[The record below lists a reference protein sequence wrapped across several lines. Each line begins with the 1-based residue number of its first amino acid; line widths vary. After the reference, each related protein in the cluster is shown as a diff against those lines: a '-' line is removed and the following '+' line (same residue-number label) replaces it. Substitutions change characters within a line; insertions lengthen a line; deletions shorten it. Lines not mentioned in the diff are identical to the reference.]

1 MDVGK
6 SFTYMFDDEDWL
18 VKILIGGVFTLLSGI
33 LIGIPFVLG
42 YILEVIRRVARRD
55 PELLPDWDDLGEKFV
70 QGLVLLVILAIW
82 LIPLWILGCFQ
93 SAIMIPLAENQD
105 FAGWV
110 AALVSFTGCLSI
122 LWSVLVALLTPAIYT
137 RYAVTGQFSSAF
149 QFGEIW
155 NFTTKNFVNV
165 LIAIL
170 LAWVAGLI
178 GGFGV
183 ILCVIGVVFT
193 GFWSQLVMAH
203 LYGQVYQLAE
213 EEPTAVE
220 AA

>member
-1 MDVGK
+1 
-6 SFTYMFDDEDWL
+6 MFDDEDWL
-18 VKILIGGVFTLLSGI
+18 VKILLGGVFTLLSGI

-42 YILEVIRRVARRD
+42 YMLEVIRRVARRD
-55 PELLPDWDDLGEKFV
+55 PELLPDWDNLGEKFV
-70 QGLVLLVILAIW
+70 QGLVLMVILAIW

-93 SAIMIPLAENQD
+93 SAMIIPLAENQD
-105 FAGWV
+105 AAGWV
-110 AALVSFTGCLSI
+110 AMLVSCTGCLSI
-122 LWSVLVALLTPAIYT
+122 LWSVLVALFTPAIYT

-165 LIAIL
+165 LIALL

-178 GGFGV
+178 GSFGV

-193 GFWSQLVMAH
+193 GFWATLVGAH
-203 LYGQVYQLAE
+203 LYGQVYRLAGE